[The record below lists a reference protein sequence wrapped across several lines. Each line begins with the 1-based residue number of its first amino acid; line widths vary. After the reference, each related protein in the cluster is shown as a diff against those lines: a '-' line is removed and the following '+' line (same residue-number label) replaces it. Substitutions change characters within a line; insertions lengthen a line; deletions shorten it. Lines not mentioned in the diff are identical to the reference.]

1 MLKFVKALSVM
12 TCALLLHANAQAGEI
27 LIDDFSTNQGPVS
40 DSIVGDEAGVARD
53 GVTPNSH
60 YNQVSTGGNDI
71 IGGYRDIYVEEVD
84 NGIGTGDD
92 PTLGIHVQVSN
103 GRFSATLDDLVKG
116 FAVVTYDGANE
127 VGNNWETGV
136 DTGGL
141 GGEDWSGTTGFLF
154 EDISNDVVAPV
165 QLIVWTNDNMD
176 GVTFVK
182 HTLDFATFG
191 NINDGGLYD
200 AIIPIAWFDNHESIN
215 WASVGAFQAVF
226 NLDST
231 GDIENS
237 EISVDLSLSRAVAVE
252 VPEPAALSMFG
263 AGILMLGF
271 VGSRR
276 RKNQ

>member
-12 TCALLLHANAQAGEI
+12 TCALLLHSNAQAGDI

-40 DSIVGDEAGVARD
+40 DLVVDDMGS
-53 GVTPNSH
+53 S
-60 YNQVSTGGNDI
+60 NQGFTSGS

-92 PTLGIHVQVSN
+92 DSLGIHVQVSN

-127 VGNNWETGV
+127 VGSDWETGV
-136 DTGGL
+136 DTNGL
-141 GGEDWSGTTGFLF
+141 MSQDWSGTTGFLF
-154 EDISNDVVAPV
+154 EDISNDVIAPV
-165 QLIVWTNDNMD
+165 QLVVWTNDSMD

-182 HTLDFATFG
+182 HILDFATFG

-200 AIIPIAWFDNHESIN
+200 AIIPVAWFDNHENIN
-215 WASVGAFQAVF
+215 WASVGAFQAIF

-231 GDIENS
+231 QDLDNS